1 MLRILV
7 DADLILEALM
17 NRNNCVED
25 VSNLLDI
32 VHPLI
37 QIYITDVGW
46 QKIYNYINRLQNSQ
60 VAELVVTCLQEKIKI
75 CPIDNNI
82 LQQARSS
89 PVEDFESAVEL
100 VCLSHRQLHAIVT
113 HKPENFADAPHQFW
127 IWSTADLWVRANLE
141 LRYIHTEKIIH

>member
-1 MLRILV
+1 MLKILV

-37 QIYITDVGW
+37 QIHITDVGW

-60 VAELVVTCLQEKIKI
+60 VAELVVNCLQEKIKI
-75 CPIDNNI
+75 CQIDNNI

-89 PVEDFESAVEL
+89 PIEDFESAVEL
-100 VCLSHRQLHAIVT
+100 ACLSHRQLHAIVT
-113 HKPENFADAPHQFW
+113 HKPENFANAPHHFW
-127 IWSTADLWVRANLE
+127 IWSIADLWMRANLE

>member
-1 MLRILV
+1 VLKILV

-17 NRNNCVED
+17 NRHNCVED

-32 VHPLI
+32 VNPLI

-46 QKIYNYINRLQNSQ
+46 QKIYNYINRLKNSQ
-60 VAELVVTCLQEKIKI
+60 IAELVVNCLQEKIKI
-75 CPIDNNI
+75 CPIDNKI
-82 LQQARSS
+82 LQQARLS

-100 VCLSHRQLHAIVT
+100 VCLSHHQLHGIVT
-113 HKPENFADAPHQFW
+113 HKQENFGHPLHKSW